1 MLKQIFAAAFAV
13 FALSAAVAAD
23 RLAIAEPVGKGGIK
37 PEEVEAVWNMLE
49 ASVDGGYE
57 LVSRSALKQMLTE
70 IGLTVSSDLMDLNST
85 QKARLGEVK
94 TVKYILV
101 SSVGKIGARVNF
113 SLMAIDAS
121 TGAIDPEKKA
131 SLTVDNLDELSDKLK
146 DTLLEIGLGRAV
158 KKRGVSAMLWPVI
171 KVENAPG
178 YLADDFNAGFENYLL
193 TNGVRL
199 QNLQSVTKILRKN
212 KIDNLNEAEPAMY
225 VRIGELLRVDT
236 LLQPMFNRFSVEIR
250 REHIAASK
258 RTIVRCLG
266 NFEGHIRIISAQ
278 TGEIVASIPFRLKLD
293 FDDVDADTADW
304 TAEDYGKYLIE
315 SALPDLTKATVSKL
329 Q

>member
-1 MLKQIFAAAFAV
+1 MLKRIVAAAFAV
-13 FALSAAVAAD
+13 FVLSAAAAD
-23 RLAIAEPVGKGGIK
+23 RLAVAEPVGKGGMR
-37 PEEVEAVWNMLE
+37 PEEVEAVWGMLE

-70 IGLTVSSDLMDLNST
+70 IGLTVSSDLMNLNST

-101 SSVGKIGARVNF
+101 SSVGKIGSRINLA
-113 SLMAIDAS
+113 LMTVDAS
-121 TGAIDPEKKA
+121 TGEIDPEKKA

-146 DTLLEIGLGRAV
+146 DTLLEIGLGRAA
-158 KKRGVSAMLWPVI
+158 KKRGISAMLWPVI
-171 KVENAPG
+171 KVGNAPD

-193 TNGVRL
+193 TNGIRL
-199 QNLQSVTKILRKN
+199 QNLQSVAKILRKN

-236 LLQPMFNRFSVEIR
+236 LIQPMFNRFSAEIR
-250 REHIAASK
+250 REYIAASK
-258 RTIVRCLG
+258 RTVVRCLG
-266 NFEGHIRIISAQ
+266 NFEGNIRIISAQ
-278 TGEIVASIPFRLKLD
+278 TGEIVASIPFRLKID
-293 FDDVDADTADW
+293 FDDVDADTDDW